1 MISLLLYST
10 LLSRYTK
17 AIDVWSVGC
26 IFAELLKRK
35 PMFPGDD
42 YIHQLQLIS
51 DTLGTPSDEE
61 LAFVTSDKAKRFMK
75 SQPKKTKMD
84 YAAHFENANPLAID
98 LLDK

>member
-1 MISLLLYST
+1 MCVMCHPLFL
-10 LLSRYTK
+10 
-17 AIDVWSVGC
+17 
-26 IFAELLKRK
+26 K

-75 SQPKKTKMD
+75 SQVRRRWH
-84 YAAHFENANPLAID
+84 ARNEGRE
-98 LLDK
+98 